1 MNIGEL
7 SFPEIRHILS
17 GLWRAC
23 FAFCLRTND
32 ANENVEVYFQK
43 CSLKCI
49 HISEQK
55 SRSSLITSRQNFPEK
70 LTEKEDFFYIKNPSL
85 GFRKII

>member
-32 ANENVEVYFQK
+32 VYENVKVYFQI
-43 CSLKCI
+43 CSLKWI
-49 HISEQK
+49 HRSVQK
-55 SRSSLITSRQNFPEK
+55 SRSSLITFRQNFPEK
-70 LTEKEDFFYIKNPSL
+70 LTGKEDFFLY
-85 GFRKII
+85 